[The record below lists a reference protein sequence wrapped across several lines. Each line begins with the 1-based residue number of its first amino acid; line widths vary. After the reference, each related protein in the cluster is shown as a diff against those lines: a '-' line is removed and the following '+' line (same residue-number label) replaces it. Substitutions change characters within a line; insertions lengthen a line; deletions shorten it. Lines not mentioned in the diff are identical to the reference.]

1 MGSAESS
8 LNNNKDKTGGNLDPE
23 HNWNHFV
30 KFMSGFISIWFL
42 FYILAIVAAAVWI
55 DTGSGSIVNAIY
67 RFVGLGRN
75 FPLVAGYKKMKSMED
90 EMNTMSNKIDELEK
104 KINKPQQGGGRKSSS
119 FTKILLYLNLCFILA
134 CSIVFLIY
142 PSLLKKIIGNLY
154 ESTPNNRTPAFSIN

>member
-8 LNNNKDKTGGNLDPE
+8 LNNNKDKTGGNYDPE

-42 FYILAIVAAAVWI
+42 FYIFAIVASAVAI
-55 DTGSGSIVNAIY
+55 DTGSGSIVNGIY

-90 EMNTMSNKIDELEK
+90 DIKTMRNKIAELETK
-104 KINKPQQGGGRKSSS
+104 NNPQQGGGRKSSS